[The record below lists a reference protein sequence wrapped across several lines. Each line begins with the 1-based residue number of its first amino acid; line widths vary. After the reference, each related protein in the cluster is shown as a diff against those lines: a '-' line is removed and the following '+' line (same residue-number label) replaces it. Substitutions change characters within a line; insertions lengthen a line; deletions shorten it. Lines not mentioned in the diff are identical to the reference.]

1 MKGTTNAQR
10 NAIIDSTS
18 AVDSLTL
25 TKADGTTQKHT
36 VSNIIPKDDAPTS
49 GSSKF
54 VTSGVIYTALNG
66 KVSVVSGKGLSTND
80 YTTAEKT
87 KVSNL
92 PANANTTFATK
103 TELTDALSS
112 VYKYKGSVNT
122 YGNLPSNA
130 TAGDVYNVVASYN
143 GVPAGTNWAWNGS
156 SWDALG
162 GTVTGY
168 VADTTTVNG
177 KPLSSNVTLAAAD
190 VGAVPTSR
198 TVNGKALS
206 SDISL
211 TASDVG
217 ALASGGT
224 AAKATADASGNNIV
238 NTYATKAELTNG
250 LAGKQS
256 SLTFD
261 SAPTSGSSNPVTSG
275 GVYSAINTKQDKMPI
290 GQEGYVWTAGEDG
303 SGSWKEI
310 TGSNSDSE
318 IKELPN
324 GDYIIPS
331 DGEYTIVA
339 IGGKGGDG
347 GDGGN
352 GGASGDLL
360 INYFTRGGYGIHALF
375 YGGKGGAGGK
385 GGIGGYGQVSS
396 TRVRLSKGDVLRISL
411 GIGGSDGQKGADGA
425 AGAYTTITTDMYGY
439 GTTGS
444 DGSTGENGTNG
455 NATEVYLNDSL
466 ILTASGGSFGAG
478 GYGGKKASNTY
489 FQSTEYGPRGYG
501 GNGGSGGNGGNGGSG
516 GLGGNGG
523 KVGNGGTGGAE
534 ATVYSVKI
542 NGTYATNAGS
552 NGKNGTSS
560 GDGGNTISPDSS
572 EAVSA
577 AGSIAST
584 QWVNSANLFD
594 VTFNGLAEFINLKN
608 SKDGRVFILS
618 KVSQFPL

>member
-10 NAIIDSTS
+10 NAIVDSTS

-54 VTSGVIYTALNG
+54 VTSGAIYTALNG

-177 KPLSSNVTLAAAD
+177 KPLSSNVTLTAAD
-190 VGAVPTSR
+190 VSAVPTTR

-206 SDISL
+206 GDISL
-211 TASDVG
+211 SASDVG

-250 LAGKQS
+250 LAGKQN

-275 GVYSAINTKQDKMPI
+275 GVYSAINTVNTSISSLQSLVANKQDKLTFDTTPTSGSSNPVTSGGVYAAINNISVGLPSAGSSTKPI
-290 GQEGYVWTAGEDG
+290 YINSSGVPTACSYSIGTAASYSVTTSVTSGSSALVTSGAVYNAINSASPYIVPAGSVRKHLYSGYDSTPIPCTITNLPSNITATLSVHMEGY
-303 SGSWKEI
+303 
-310 TGSNSDSE
+310 SE
-318 IKELPN
+318 
-324 GDYIIPS
+324 
-331 DGEYTIVA
+331 
-339 IGGKGGDG
+339 
-347 GDGGN
+347 
-352 GGASGDLL
+352 
-360 INYFTRGGYGIHALF
+360 
-375 YGGKGGAGGK
+375 
-385 GGIGGYGQVSS
+385 
-396 TRVRLSKGDVLRISL
+396 
-411 GIGGSDGQKGADGA
+411 
-425 AGAYTTITTDMYGY
+425 
-439 GTTGS
+439 GTTRKIS
-444 DGSTGENGTNG
+444 W
-455 NATEVYLNDSL
+455 
-466 ILTASGGSFGAG
+466 
-478 GYGGKKASNTY
+478 
-489 FQSTEYGPRGYG
+489 
-501 GNGGSGGNGGNGGSG
+501 
-516 GLGGNGG
+516 
-523 KVGNGGTGGAE
+523 GGAE
-534 ATVYSVKI
+534 KTYIGYAATTTTLSLTNTQLKAGNGLIRVLDYPGSSSNPCTVYTVTLSL
-542 NGTYATNAGS
+542 S
-552 NGKNGTSS
+552 NG
-560 GDGGNTISPDSS
+560 DTIIW
-572 EAVSA
+572 EVS
-577 AGSIAST
+577 
-584 QWVNSANLFD
+584 D
-594 VTFNGLAEFINLKN
+594 
-608 SKDGRVFILS
+608 
-618 KVSQFPL
+618 

>member
-54 VTSGVIYTALNG
+54 VTSGVIYTALDK
-66 KVSVVSGKGLSTND
+66 KVDKVTGKGLSTND
-80 YTTAEKT
+80 YTDPEKS

-177 KPLSSNVTLAAAD
+177 KPLSSNVTLTAAD
-190 VGAVPTSR
+190 VSAVPTTR

-217 ALASGGT
+217 ALATGGT

-238 NTYATKAELTNG
+238 NTYATKTELTNG
-250 LAGKQS
+250 LAGKQNN
-256 SLTFD
+256 LTFD

-275 GVYSAINTKQDKMPI
+275 GVYSAINTVNTSISSLQSLVANKQDKLTFDTTP
-290 GQEGYVWTAGEDG
+290 T
-303 SGSWKEI
+303 SGSSNPI
-310 TGSNSDSE
+310 TSGGVYTAINNVSVSLPATGSSSKPIYINSSGVPTACSYSIGTAASYGVTTSVTSGSSSLVTSGAVYNAINNSSGGGWTYYSSKPSFSTLFSVSDQIITALKNIIVRYRRFDGNVSYYFTVY
-318 IKELPN
+318 IPKGTQHYIS
-324 GDYIIPS
+324 GDYGYTGCINEFKLKVRS
-331 DGEYTIVA
+331 GKEYSA
-339 IGGKGGDG
+339 
-347 GDGGN
+347 
-352 GGASGDLL
+352 
-360 INYFTRGGYGIHALF
+360 GYGSTSDIE
-375 YGGKGGAGGK
+375 YSKMNGYSYSSD
-385 GGIGGYGQVSS
+385 IGY
-396 TRVRLSKGDVLRISL
+396 
-411 GIGGSDGQKGADGA
+411 
-425 AGAYTTITTDMYGY
+425 
-439 GTTGS
+439 
-444 DGSTGENGTNG
+444 
-455 NATEVYLNDSL
+455 
-466 ILTASGGSFGAG
+466 
-478 GYGGKKASNTY
+478 
-489 FQSTEYGPRGYG
+489 
-501 GNGGSGGNGGNGGSG
+501 
-516 GLGGNGG
+516 
-523 KVGNGGTGGAE
+523 
-534 ATVYSVKI
+534 
-542 NGTYATNAGS
+542 
-552 NGKNGTSS
+552 
-560 GDGGNTISPDSS
+560 
-572 EAVSA
+572 
-577 AGSIAST
+577 SIAT
-584 QWVNSANLFD
+584 
-594 VTFNGLAEFINLKN
+594 
-608 SKDGRVFILS
+608 KD
-618 KVSQFPL
+618 

>member
-10 NAIIDSTS
+10 NAIVDSTS

-54 VTSGVIYTALNG
+54 VTSGVIYTALDK
-66 KVSVVSGKGLSTND
+66 KVDKVTGKGLSTND
-80 YTTAEKT
+80 YTDPEKT

-130 TAGDVYNVVASYN
+130 TAGDVYNVVASHD

-206 SDISL
+206 GDISL

-250 LAGKQS
+250 LAGKQN

-275 GVYSAINTKQDKMPI
+275 GVYSAINTVNTSISSLQSLVANKQDKLTFDTTPTSGSSNPITSGGVYTAINSLESQMPSGGEE
-290 GQEGYVWTAGEDG
+290 GQVWTSDG
-303 SGSWKEI
+303 SGAGYWADKINKVVYGGIPI
-310 TGSNSDSE
+310 TTGIKINLGSSQKITLAREEYVNDQKIYLSSASNITSNTGLYFNDNTKNIQKVTQNSFTVISNKNYFPMLCRSPLTNNTVSNAIKNALIGKYIYVQSKGNDSKYVLHVVDSKNTHNNYRGFE
-318 IKELPN
+318 FVPTLIDLGGGYKKISGVTSLYYLENGGFSSPDTLYSPFTLYPGVLGSSFEGASNPKYMFINPTIGSMPN
-324 GDYIIPS
+324 GYTKII
-331 DGEYTIVA
+331 
-339 IGGKGGDG
+339 
-347 GDGGN
+347 
-352 GGASGDLL
+352 DL
-360 INYFTRGGYGIHALF
+360 
-375 YGGKGGAGGK
+375 
-385 GGIGGYGQVSS
+385 
-396 TRVRLSKGDVLRISL
+396 
-411 GIGGSDGQKGADGA
+411 
-425 AGAYTTITTDMYGY
+425 
-439 GTTGS
+439 
-444 DGSTGENGTNG
+444 
-455 NATEVYLNDSL
+455 
-466 ILTASGGSFGAG
+466 
-478 GYGGKKASNTY
+478 
-489 FQSTEYGPRGYG
+489 
-501 GNGGSGGNGGNGGSG
+501 
-516 GLGGNGG
+516 
-523 KVGNGGTGGAE
+523 
-534 ATVYSVKI
+534 
-542 NGTYATNAGS
+542 
-552 NGKNGTSS
+552 
-560 GDGGNTISPDSS
+560 
-572 EAVSA
+572 
-577 AGSIAST
+577 
-584 QWVNSANLFD
+584 
-594 VTFNGLAEFINLKN
+594 
-608 SKDGRVFILS
+608 
-618 KVSQFPL
+618 

>member
-36 VSNIIPKDDAPTS
+36 VSDIIPKDDAPTS

-54 VTSGVIYTALNG
+54 VTSGVIYTALDK
-66 KVSVVSGKGLSTND
+66 KVDKVTGKGLSTND

-177 KPLSSNVTLAAAD
+177 KPLSSNVTLTAAD
-190 VGAVPTSR
+190 VSAVPTTR

-211 TASDVG
+211 SASDVG

-224 AAKATADASGNNIV
+224 AARATADASGNVITS
-238 NTYATKAELTNG
+238 TYATKSALETG
-250 LAGKQS
+250 LAGKQN

-275 GVYSAINTKQDKMPI
+275 GVYSAINTVNTSISSLQSLVANKQDKLTFDTTP
-290 GQEGYVWTAGEDG
+290 T
-303 SGSWKEI
+303 SGSSNPI
-310 TGSNSDSE
+310 TSGGVYTAINNVSVSLPATGSSSKPIYINSSGQPTACSYSIGTAASYGVTTSVSSGSSSLVTSGAVYNAINSSSSAPRVSEVKATPVTYYYNKSHVTHSLNANVTWNANSSSIGSSTGKLNIAWVDSSGKSLMFTGTLTNTQVKAGALSVWMCSYYAD
-318 IKELPN
+318 I
-324 GDYIIPS
+324 YTSASSFS
-331 DGEYTIVA
+331 DGVGYYGSA
-339 IGGKGGDG
+339 S
-347 GDGGN
+347 
-352 GGASGDLL
+352 ASG
-360 INYFTRGGYGIHALF
+360 
-375 YGGKGGAGGK
+375 
-385 GGIGGYGQVSS
+385 
-396 TRVRLSKGDVLRISL
+396 
-411 GIGGSDGQKGADGA
+411 
-425 AGAYTTITTDMYGY
+425 TTC
-439 GTTGS
+439 
-444 DGSTGENGTNG
+444 
-455 NATEVYLNDSL
+455 
-466 ILTASGGSFGAG
+466 TASISF
-478 GYGGKKASNTY
+478 
-489 FQSTEYGPRGYG
+489 
-501 GNGGSGGNGGNGGSG
+501 
-516 GLGGNGG
+516 
-523 KVGNGGTGGAE
+523 
-534 ATVYSVKI
+534 
-542 NGTYATNAGS
+542 
-552 NGKNGTSS
+552 
-560 GDGGNTISPDSS
+560 
-572 EAVSA
+572 
-577 AGSIAST
+577 
-584 QWVNSANLFD
+584 
-594 VTFNGLAEFINLKN
+594 
-608 SKDGRVFILS
+608 
-618 KVSQFPL
+618 